1 MKKNFFKIFNQYID
15 RQLDKVSPNLKRF
28 KWPFVAFG
36 VIKKLA
42 LLFVF
47 VAQCFSAQTLSSNL
61 SKEKIAL
68 GEKATFRVTING
80 LEGKDVISKPKNELL
95 PFHLEETKDEIN
107 KTYDQYTRTIE
118 FQVFEEGKFIIPELE
133 FSINGAETIKTI
145 PYEITVYNP
154 VNADDQINDSM
165 NNKQVDLGFSDY
177 WEMYKWYVLGT
188 FIVIAL
194 LFVFLGMFKNGVFG
208 KNNKEKPSIHKT
220 LLDLKN
226 LEKKKF
232 AENGN
237 FRMFYVELIDIT
249 RDFLTKQYRIPA
261 DVLLTDDLIDLMK
274 KTNRISTENEKVVE
288 EIFLRGDLVKFA
300 KTFPTKELM
309 QKDFGEIYDFV
320 ERSTVDIEA
329 EHLREVN

>member
-1 MKKNFFKIFNQYID
+1 MKKISKKINIFFFF
-15 RQLDKVSPNLKRF
+15 LFSVL
-28 KWPFVAFG
+28 AF
-36 VIKKLA
+36 
-42 LLFVF
+42 
-47 VAQCFSAQTLSSNL
+47 SQTLSSNL
-61 SKEKIAL
+61 SKDKIAL
-68 GEKATFRVTING
+68 GEKVTFRVSVNNLKG
-80 LEGKDVISKPKNELL
+80 RDVISMPKNELL
-95 PFHLEETKDEIN
+95 PFHFEETKDDIT
-107 KTYDQYTRTIE
+107 KTFDNYSRTIE
-118 FQVFEEGKFIIPELE
+118 FQIFDEGKYTIPPLE
-133 FSINGAETIKTI
+133 FSINGEVLKTI

-154 VNADDQINDSM
+154 VNADEQISDIM
-165 NNKQVDLGFSDY
+165 NNKQVELGWKDY

-208 KNNKEKPSIHKT
+208 KNNKEIPSIHKT

-226 LEKKKF
+226 LEKKKY

-274 KTNRISTENEKVVE
+274 HTNKISTENEKVVE

>member
-1 MKKNFFKIFNQYID
+1 MKKISKKIKIFFFF
-15 RQLDKVSPNLKRF
+15 LLSVL
-28 KWPFVAFG
+28 AF
-36 VIKKLA
+36 
-42 LLFVF
+42 
-47 VAQCFSAQTLSSNL
+47 AQTLSSNL

-68 GEKATFRVTING
+68 GEKATLRISINNLRG
-80 LEGKDVISKPKNELL
+80 RDVISKPKNELL
-95 PFHLEETKDEIN
+95 PFHFEETKDDIT
-107 KTYDQYTRTIE
+107 KTFDNYSRTIE
-118 FQVFEEGKFIIPELE
+118 FQIFDEGKYTIPPLE
-133 FSINGAETIKTI
+133 FSINGEVLKTI

-154 VNADDQINDSM
+154 VNADEQISDIM
-165 NNKQVDLGFSDY
+165 NNKQVELGWKDY
-177 WEMYKWYVLGT
+177 WEMYKWYVLGA

-226 LEKKKF
+226 LEKKKY

>member
-1 MKKNFFKIFNQYID
+1 MKKISKKINIFFFF
-15 RQLDKVSPNLKRF
+15 LLGVF
-28 KWPFVAFG
+28 AF
-36 VIKKLA
+36 
-42 LLFVF
+42 
-47 VAQCFSAQTLSSNL
+47 SQTLSSNL
-61 SKEKIAL
+61 SKDKIAL
-68 GEKATFRVTING
+68 GEKVTFRISVNNLKG
-80 LEGKDVISKPKNELL
+80 RDVISMPKNELL
-95 PFHLEETKDEIN
+95 PFHFEETKDDIS
-107 KTYDQYTRTIE
+107 KTFDNYSRTIE
-118 FQVFEEGKFIIPELE
+118 FQIFDEGKYTIPPLE
-133 FSINGAETIKTI
+133 FSINGEVLKTI

-154 VNADDQINDSM
+154 VNADEQISDIM
-165 NNKQVDLGFSDY
+165 NNKQVELGWKDY

-226 LEKKKF
+226 LEKKKY

-249 RDFLTKQYRIPA
+249 REFLTKQYRIPA

-274 KTNRISTENEKVVE
+274 HTNKISTENEKVVE

>member
-1 MKKNFFKIFNQYID
+1 MKKISKKINIFFFF
-15 RQLDKVSPNLKRF
+15 LFSVL
-28 KWPFVAFG
+28 AF
-36 VIKKLA
+36 
-42 LLFVF
+42 
-47 VAQCFSAQTLSSNL
+47 SQTLSSNL
-61 SKEKIAL
+61 SKDKIAL
-68 GEKATFRVTING
+68 GEKVTFRVSVNNLKG
-80 LEGKDVISKPKNELL
+80 RDVISMPKNELL
-95 PFHLEETKDEIN
+95 PFHFEETKDDIS
-107 KTYDQYTRTIE
+107 KTFDNYSRTIE
-118 FQVFEEGKFIIPELE
+118 FQIFDEGKYTIPPLE
-133 FSINGAETIKTI
+133 FSINGGVLKTI

-154 VNADDQINDSM
+154 VNADEQISDIM
-165 NNKQVDLGFSDY
+165 NNKQVELGWKDY
-177 WEMYKWYVLGT
+177 WEMYKWYVLGA

-226 LEKKKF
+226 LEKKKY

-249 RDFLTKQYRIPA
+249 REFLTKQYRIPA

-274 KTNRISTENEKVVE
+274 HTNKISTENEKVVE

>member
-1 MKKNFFKIFNQYID
+1 MKKISKKIKIFFFF
-15 RQLDKVSPNLKRF
+15 LLSVL
-28 KWPFVAFG
+28 AF
-36 VIKKLA
+36 
-42 LLFVF
+42 
-47 VAQCFSAQTLSSNL
+47 AQTLSSNL
-61 SKEKIAL
+61 SKDKIAL
-68 GEKATFRVTING
+68 GEKVTFRVSVNNLKG
-80 LEGKDVISKPKNELL
+80 RDVISMPKNELL
-95 PFHLEETKDEIN
+95 PFHFEETKDDIT
-107 KTYDQYTRTIE
+107 KTFDNYSRTIE
-118 FQVFEEGKFIIPELE
+118 FQIFDEGKYTIPPLE
-133 FSINGAETIKTI
+133 FSINGEVLKTI

-154 VNADDQINDSM
+154 VNADEQISDIM
-165 NNKQVDLGFSDY
+165 NNKQVELGWKDY

-226 LEKKKF
+226 LEKKKY

>member
-1 MKKNFFKIFNQYID
+1 MKKISKKINIFFFF
-15 RQLDKVSPNLKRF
+15 LFSVL
-28 KWPFVAFG
+28 AF
-36 VIKKLA
+36 
-42 LLFVF
+42 
-47 VAQCFSAQTLSSNL
+47 SQTLSSNL
-61 SKEKIAL
+61 SKDKIAL
-68 GEKATFRVTING
+68 GEKVTFRVSVNNLKG
-80 LEGKDVISKPKNELL
+80 RDVISMPKNELL
-95 PFHLEETKDEIN
+95 PFHFEETKDDIS
-107 KTYDQYTRTIE
+107 KTFDNYSRTIE
-118 FQVFEEGKFIIPELE
+118 FQIFDEGKYTIPPLE
-133 FSINGAETIKTI
+133 FSINGEVLKTI

-154 VNADDQINDSM
+154 VNADEQISDIM
-165 NNKQVDLGFSDY
+165 NNKQVELGWKDY
-177 WEMYKWYVLGT
+177 WEMYKWYVLGA

-226 LEKKKF
+226 LEKKKY

-249 RDFLTKQYRIPA
+249 REFLTKQYRIPA

-274 KTNRISTENEKVVE
+274 HTNKISTENEKVVE

>member
-1 MKKNFFKIFNQYID
+1 MKKISKKIKIFFFF
-15 RQLDKVSPNLKRF
+15 LLGVL
-28 KWPFVAFG
+28 AFT
-36 VIKKLA
+36 
-42 LLFVF
+42 
-47 VAQCFSAQTLSSNL
+47 QTLSSNL
-61 SKEKIAL
+61 SKDKIAL
-68 GEKATFRVTING
+68 GEKVTFRVSVNNLKG
-80 LEGKDVISKPKNELL
+80 RDVISMPKNELL
-95 PFHLEETKDEIN
+95 PFHFEETKDDIT
-107 KTYDQYTRTIE
+107 KTFDNYSRTIE
-118 FQVFEEGKFIIPELE
+118 FQIFDEGKYTIPPLE
-133 FSINGAETIKTI
+133 FSINGEVLKTI

-154 VNADDQINDSM
+154 VNADEQISDIM
-165 NNKQVDLGFSDY
+165 NNKQVELGWKDY
-177 WEMYKWYVLGT
+177 WEMYKWYVLGA

-226 LEKKKF
+226 LEKKKY

-274 KTNRISTENEKVVE
+274 HTNKISTENEKVVE

>member
-1 MKKNFFKIFNQYID
+1 M
-15 RQLDKVSPNLKRF
+15 
-28 KWPFVAFG
+28 
-36 VIKKLA
+36 
-42 LLFVF
+42 
-47 VAQCFSAQTLSSNL
+47 
-61 SKEKIAL
+61 
-68 GEKATFRVTING
+68 
-80 LEGKDVISKPKNELL
+80 
-95 PFHLEETKDEIN
+95 
-107 KTYDQYTRTIE
+107 
-118 FQVFEEGKFIIPELE
+118 
-133 FSINGAETIKTI
+133 KTI

-154 VNADDQINDSM
+154 VNADEQISDIM
-165 NNKQVDLGFSDY
+165 NNKQVELGWKDY
-177 WEMYKWYVLGT
+177 WEMYKWYVLGA

-226 LEKKKF
+226 LEKKKY

-274 KTNRISTENEKVVE
+274 HTNKISTENEKVVE

>member
-1 MKKNFFKIFNQYID
+1 MKKISKKIKIFFFF
-15 RQLDKVSPNLKRF
+15 LLSVL
-28 KWPFVAFG
+28 AF
-36 VIKKLA
+36 
-42 LLFVF
+42 
-47 VAQCFSAQTLSSNL
+47 AQTLSSNL

-68 GEKATFRVTING
+68 GEKATLRISINNLRG
-80 LEGKDVISKPKNELL
+80 RDVISMPKNELL
-95 PFHLEETKDEIN
+95 PFHFEETKDDIT
-107 KTYDQYTRTIE
+107 KTFDNYSRTIE
-118 FQVFEEGKFIIPELE
+118 FQIFDEGKYTIPPLE
-133 FSINGAETIKTI
+133 FSINGEVLKTI

-154 VNADDQINDSM
+154 VNADEQISDIM
-165 NNKQVDLGFSDY
+165 NNKQVELGWKDY

-226 LEKKKF
+226 LEKKKY

-274 KTNRISTENEKVVE
+274 HTNKISTENEKVVE

-300 KTFPTKELM
+300 KAFPTKELM

>member
-1 MKKNFFKIFNQYID
+1 MKKISKKINIFFFF
-15 RQLDKVSPNLKRF
+15 LFSVL
-28 KWPFVAFG
+28 AF
-36 VIKKLA
+36 
-42 LLFVF
+42 
-47 VAQCFSAQTLSSNL
+47 AQTLSSNL
-61 SKEKIAL
+61 SKDKIAL
-68 GEKATFRVTING
+68 GEKVTFRVSVNNLKG
-80 LEGKDVISKPKNELL
+80 RDVISMPKNELL
-95 PFHLEETKDEIN
+95 PFHFEETKDDIS
-107 KTYDQYTRTIE
+107 KTFDNYSRTIE
-118 FQVFEEGKFIIPELE
+118 FQIFDEGKYTIPPLE
-133 FSINGAETIKTI
+133 FSINGEVLKTI

-154 VNADDQINDSM
+154 VNADEQISDIM
-165 NNKQVDLGFSDY
+165 NNKQVELGWKDY

-226 LEKKKF
+226 LEKKKY

-249 RDFLTKQYRIPA
+249 REFLTKQYRIPA

-274 KTNRISTENEKVVE
+274 HTNKISTENEKVVE

>member
-1 MKKNFFKIFNQYID
+1 MKKISKKIKIFFFF
-15 RQLDKVSPNLKRF
+15 LLSVL
-28 KWPFVAFG
+28 AF
-36 VIKKLA
+36 
-42 LLFVF
+42 
-47 VAQCFSAQTLSSNL
+47 AQTLSSNL
-61 SKEKIAL
+61 SKDKIAL
-68 GEKATFRVTING
+68 GEKVTFRVSVNNLKG
-80 LEGKDVISKPKNELL
+80 RDVISMPKNELL
-95 PFHLEETKDEIN
+95 PFHFEETKDDIS
-107 KTYDQYTRTIE
+107 KTFDNYSRTIE
-118 FQVFEEGKFIIPELE
+118 FQIFDEGKYTIPPLE
-133 FSINGAETIKTI
+133 FSINGEVLKTI

-154 VNADDQINDSM
+154 VNADEQISDIM
-165 NNKQVDLGFSDY
+165 NNKQVELGWKDY

-226 LEKKKF
+226 LEKKKY

-274 KTNRISTENEKVVE
+274 HTNKISTENEKVIE

>member
-1 MKKNFFKIFNQYID
+1 MKKISKKIKIFFFF
-15 RQLDKVSPNLKRF
+15 LLGVF
-28 KWPFVAFG
+28 AF
-36 VIKKLA
+36 
-42 LLFVF
+42 
-47 VAQCFSAQTLSSNL
+47 SQTLSSNL
-61 SKEKIAL
+61 SKDKIAL
-68 GEKATFRVTING
+68 GEKVTFRVSVNNLKG
-80 LEGKDVISKPKNELL
+80 RDVISMPKNELL
-95 PFHLEETKDEIN
+95 PFHFEETKDDIT
-107 KTYDQYTRTIE
+107 KTFDNYSRTIE
-118 FQVFEEGKFIIPELE
+118 FQIFDEGKYTIPPLE
-133 FSINGAETIKTI
+133 FSINGEVLKTI

-154 VNADDQINDSM
+154 VNADEQISDIM
-165 NNKQVDLGFSDY
+165 NNKQVELGWKDY

-226 LEKKKF
+226 LEKKKY

-249 RDFLTKQYRIPA
+249 REFLTKQYRIPA

-274 KTNRISTENEKVVE
+274 HTNKISTENEKVVE

>member
-1 MKKNFFKIFNQYID
+1 MKKISKKIKIFFFF
-15 RQLDKVSPNLKRF
+15 LLSVL
-28 KWPFVAFG
+28 AF
-36 VIKKLA
+36 
-42 LLFVF
+42 
-47 VAQCFSAQTLSSNL
+47 AQTLSSNL

-68 GEKATFRVTING
+68 GEKATLRISMNNLRG
-80 LEGKDVISKPKNELL
+80 RDVISKPKNELL
-95 PFHLEETKDEIN
+95 PFHFEETKDDIT
-107 KTYDQYTRTIE
+107 KTFDNYSRTIE
-118 FQVFEEGKFIIPELE
+118 FQIFDEGKYTIPPLE
-133 FSINGAETIKTI
+133 FSINGEVLKTI

-154 VNADDQINDSM
+154 VNADEQISDIM
-165 NNKQVDLGFSDY
+165 NNKQVELGWKDY
-177 WEMYKWYVLGT
+177 WEMYKWYVLGA

-226 LEKKKF
+226 LEKKKY

-274 KTNRISTENEKVVE
+274 HTNKISTENEKVVE

>member
-1 MKKNFFKIFNQYID
+1 MKKISKKIKIFFFF
-15 RQLDKVSPNLKRF
+15 LLSVL
-28 KWPFVAFG
+28 AF
-36 VIKKLA
+36 
-42 LLFVF
+42 
-47 VAQCFSAQTLSSNL
+47 AQTLSSNL

-68 GEKATFRVTING
+68 GEKATLRISINNLRG
-80 LEGKDVISKPKNELL
+80 RDVISKPKNELL
-95 PFHLEETKDEIN
+95 PFHFEETKDDIT
-107 KTYDQYTRTIE
+107 KTFDNYSRTIE
-118 FQVFEEGKFIIPELE
+118 FQIFDEGNYTIPPLE
-133 FSINGAETIKTI
+133 FSINGEVLKTI

-154 VNADDQINDSM
+154 VNADEQISDIM
-165 NNKQVDLGFSDY
+165 NNKQVELGWKDY
-177 WEMYKWYVLGT
+177 WEMYKWYVLGA

-226 LEKKKF
+226 LEKKKY

-300 KTFPTKELM
+300 KAFPTKELM

>member
-1 MKKNFFKIFNQYID
+1 MKKISKKIKIFFFF
-15 RQLDKVSPNLKRF
+15 LLSVL
-28 KWPFVAFG
+28 AF
-36 VIKKLA
+36 
-42 LLFVF
+42 
-47 VAQCFSAQTLSSNL
+47 AQTLSSNL

-68 GEKATFRVTING
+68 GEKATLRISINNLRG
-80 LEGKDVISKPKNELL
+80 RDVISKPKNELL
-95 PFHLEETKDEIN
+95 PFHFEETKDDIT
-107 KTYDQYTRTIE
+107 KTFDNYSRTIE
-118 FQVFEEGKFIIPELE
+118 FQIFDEGNYTIPPLE
-133 FSINGAETIKTI
+133 FSINGEVLKTI

-154 VNADDQINDSM
+154 VNADEQISDIM
-165 NNKQVDLGFSDY
+165 NNKQVELGWKDY
-177 WEMYKWYVLGT
+177 WEMYKWYVLGA

-226 LEKKKF
+226 LEKKKY

-274 KTNRISTENEKVVE
+274 HTNKISTENEKVVE

>member
-1 MKKNFFKIFNQYID
+1 MKKISKKINIFFFF
-15 RQLDKVSPNLKRF
+15 LLSVL
-28 KWPFVAFG
+28 AF
-36 VIKKLA
+36 
-42 LLFVF
+42 
-47 VAQCFSAQTLSSNL
+47 AQTLSSNL

-68 GEKATFRVTING
+68 GEKATLRISINNLRG
-80 LEGKDVISKPKNELL
+80 RDVISKPKNELL
-95 PFHLEETKDEIN
+95 PFHFEETKDDIT
-107 KTYDQYTRTIE
+107 KTFDNYSRTIE
-118 FQVFEEGKFIIPELE
+118 FQIFDEGKYTIPPLE
-133 FSINGAETIKTI
+133 FSINGEVLKTI

-154 VNADDQINDSM
+154 VNADEQISDIM
-165 NNKQVDLGFSDY
+165 NNKQVELGWKDY

-226 LEKKKF
+226 LEKKKY

>member
-1 MKKNFFKIFNQYID
+1 MKKISKKIKIFFFF
-15 RQLDKVSPNLKRF
+15 LLSVL
-28 KWPFVAFG
+28 AF
-36 VIKKLA
+36 
-42 LLFVF
+42 
-47 VAQCFSAQTLSSNL
+47 AQTLSSNL

-68 GEKATFRVTING
+68 GEKATLRISINNLRG
-80 LEGKDVISKPKNELL
+80 RDVISMPKNELL
-95 PFHLEETKDEIN
+95 PFHFEETKDDIS
-107 KTYDQYTRTIE
+107 KTFNNYSRTIE
-118 FQVFEEGKFIIPELE
+118 FQIFDEGKYTIPPLE
-133 FSINGAETIKTI
+133 FSINGEILKTI

-154 VNADDQINDSM
+154 VNADEQISDIM
-165 NNKQVDLGFSDY
+165 NNKQVELGWKDY

-226 LEKKKF
+226 LEKKKY

-274 KTNRISTENEKVVE
+274 HTNKISTENEKVIE

>member
-1 MKKNFFKIFNQYID
+1 MKKISKKIKIFFFF
-15 RQLDKVSPNLKRF
+15 LLSVL
-28 KWPFVAFG
+28 AF
-36 VIKKLA
+36 
-42 LLFVF
+42 
-47 VAQCFSAQTLSSNL
+47 AQTLSSNL

-68 GEKATFRVTING
+68 GEKATLRISINNLRG
-80 LEGKDVISKPKNELL
+80 RDVISKPKNELL
-95 PFHLEETKDEIN
+95 PFHFEETKDDIT
-107 KTYDQYTRTIE
+107 KTFDNYSRTIE
-118 FQVFEEGKFIIPELE
+118 FKIFDEGKYTIPPLE
-133 FSINGAETIKTI
+133 FSINGEVLKTI

-154 VNADDQINDSM
+154 VNADEQISDIM
-165 NNKQVDLGFSDY
+165 NNKQVELGWKDY
-177 WEMYKWYVLGT
+177 WEMYKWYVLGA

-220 LLDLKN
+220 LLELKN
-226 LEKKKF
+226 LEKKKY

-300 KTFPTKELM
+300 KAFPTKELM

>member
-1 MKKNFFKIFNQYID
+1 MKKISKKIKIFFFF
-15 RQLDKVSPNLKRF
+15 LLSVL
-28 KWPFVAFG
+28 AF
-36 VIKKLA
+36 
-42 LLFVF
+42 
-47 VAQCFSAQTLSSNL
+47 AQTLSSNL

-68 GEKATFRVTING
+68 GEKATLRISINNLRG
-80 LEGKDVISKPKNELL
+80 RDVISMPKNELL
-95 PFHLEETKDEIN
+95 PFHFEETKDDIS
-107 KTYDQYTRTIE
+107 KTFDNYSRTIE
-118 FQVFEEGKFIIPELE
+118 FQIFDEGKYTIPPLE
-133 FSINGAETIKTI
+133 FSINGEVLKTI

-154 VNADDQINDSM
+154 VNADEQISDIM
-165 NNKQVDLGFSDY
+165 NNKQVELGWKDY

-226 LEKKKF
+226 LEKKKY

-274 KTNRISTENEKVVE
+274 HTNKISTENEKVVE

>member
-1 MKKNFFKIFNQYID
+1 MKKISKKIKIFFFF
-15 RQLDKVSPNLKRF
+15 LLSVL
-28 KWPFVAFG
+28 AF
-36 VIKKLA
+36 
-42 LLFVF
+42 
-47 VAQCFSAQTLSSNL
+47 AQTLSSNL

-68 GEKATFRVTING
+68 GEKATLRISMNNLRG
-80 LEGKDVISKPKNELL
+80 RDVISKPKNELL
-95 PFHLEETKDEIN
+95 PFHFEETKDDIT
-107 KTYDQYTRTIE
+107 KTFDNYSRTIE
-118 FQVFEEGKFIIPELE
+118 FQIFDEGKYTIPPLE
-133 FSINGAETIKTI
+133 FSINGEVLKTI

-154 VNADDQINDSM
+154 VNADEQISDIM
-165 NNKQVDLGFSDY
+165 NNKQVELGWKDY
-177 WEMYKWYVLGT
+177 WEMYKWYVLGA

-226 LEKKKF
+226 LEKKKY

-274 KTNRISTENEKVVE
+274 HTNKISTENEKVVE

-300 KTFPTKELM
+300 KAFPTKELM

>member
-1 MKKNFFKIFNQYID
+1 MKKISKKIKIFFFF
-15 RQLDKVSPNLKRF
+15 LLSVL
-28 KWPFVAFG
+28 AF
-36 VIKKLA
+36 
-42 LLFVF
+42 
-47 VAQCFSAQTLSSNL
+47 AQTLSSNL

-68 GEKATFRVTING
+68 GEKATLRISINNLRG
-80 LEGKDVISKPKNELL
+80 RDVISMPKNELL
-95 PFHLEETKDEIN
+95 PFHFEETKDDIT
-107 KTYDQYTRTIE
+107 KTFDNYSRTIE
-118 FQVFEEGKFIIPELE
+118 FQIFDEGKYTIPPLE
-133 FSINGAETIKTI
+133 FSINGEVLKTI

-154 VNADDQINDSM
+154 VNADEQISDIM
-165 NNKQVDLGFSDY
+165 NNKQVELGWKDY

-226 LEKKKF
+226 LEKKKY

-274 KTNRISTENEKVVE
+274 HTNKISTENEKVVE

>member
-1 MKKNFFKIFNQYID
+1 MKKISKKIKIFFFF
-15 RQLDKVSPNLKRF
+15 LLSVL
-28 KWPFVAFG
+28 AF
-36 VIKKLA
+36 
-42 LLFVF
+42 
-47 VAQCFSAQTLSSNL
+47 AQTLSSNL
-61 SKEKIAL
+61 SKDKIAL
-68 GEKATFRVTING
+68 GEKVTFRVSVNNLKG
-80 LEGKDVISKPKNELL
+80 RDVISMPKNELL
-95 PFHLEETKDEIN
+95 PFHFEETKDDIT
-107 KTYDQYTRTIE
+107 KTFDNYSRTIE
-118 FQVFEEGKFIIPELE
+118 FQIFDEGKYTIPPLE
-133 FSINGAETIKTI
+133 FSINGEVLKTI

-154 VNADDQINDSM
+154 VNADEQISDIM
-165 NNKQVDLGFSDY
+165 NNKQVELGWTDY
-177 WEMYKWYVLGT
+177 WEMYKWYVLGA

-226 LEKKKF
+226 LEKKKY

-274 KTNRISTENEKVVE
+274 HTNKISTENEKVIE

>member
-1 MKKNFFKIFNQYID
+1 MKKISKKIKIFFFF
-15 RQLDKVSPNLKRF
+15 LLGVL
-28 KWPFVAFG
+28 AFT
-36 VIKKLA
+36 
-42 LLFVF
+42 
-47 VAQCFSAQTLSSNL
+47 QTLSSNL
-61 SKEKIAL
+61 SKDKIAL
-68 GEKATFRVTING
+68 GEKVTFRVSVNNLKG
-80 LEGKDVISKPKNELL
+80 RDVISMPKNELL
-95 PFHLEETKDEIN
+95 PFHFEETKDDIT
-107 KTYDQYTRTIE
+107 KTFDNYSRTIE
-118 FQVFEEGKFIIPELE
+118 FQIFDEGKYTIPPLE
-133 FSINGAETIKTI
+133 FSINGEVLKTI

-154 VNADDQINDSM
+154 VNADEQISDIM
-165 NNKQVDLGFSDY
+165 NNKQVELGWKDY
-177 WEMYKWYVLGT
+177 WEMYKWYVLGA

-226 LEKKKF
+226 LEKKKY

-274 KTNRISTENEKVVE
+274 HTNKISTENEKVIE

>member
-1 MKKNFFKIFNQYID
+1 MKKISKKINIFFFF
-15 RQLDKVSPNLKRF
+15 LLGVL
-28 KWPFVAFG
+28 AF
-36 VIKKLA
+36 
-42 LLFVF
+42 
-47 VAQCFSAQTLSSNL
+47 SQTLSSNL
-61 SKEKIAL
+61 SKDKIAL
-68 GEKATFRVTING
+68 GEKVTFRVSVNNLKG
-80 LEGKDVISKPKNELL
+80 RDVISMPKNELL
-95 PFHLEETKDEIN
+95 PFHFEETKDDIT
-107 KTYDQYTRTIE
+107 KTFDNYSRTIE
-118 FQVFEEGKFIIPELE
+118 FQIFDEGKYTIPPLE
-133 FSINGAETIKTI
+133 FSINGEVLKTI

-154 VNADDQINDSM
+154 VNADEQISDIM
-165 NNKQVDLGFSDY
+165 NNKQVELGWKDY
-177 WEMYKWYVLGT
+177 WEMYKWYVLGA

-226 LEKKKF
+226 LEKKKY

>member
-1 MKKNFFKIFNQYID
+1 MKKISKKIKIFFFF
-15 RQLDKVSPNLKRF
+15 LLSVL
-28 KWPFVAFG
+28 AF
-36 VIKKLA
+36 
-42 LLFVF
+42 
-47 VAQCFSAQTLSSNL
+47 AQTLSSNL

-68 GEKATFRVTING
+68 GEKVTFRVSVNNLKG
-80 LEGKDVISKPKNELL
+80 RDVISMPKNELL
-95 PFHLEETKDEIN
+95 PFHFEETKDDIT
-107 KTYDQYTRTIE
+107 KTFDNYSRTIE
-118 FQVFEEGKFIIPELE
+118 FQIFDEGKYTIPPLE
-133 FSINGAETIKTI
+133 FSINGEVLKTI

-154 VNADDQINDSM
+154 VNADEQISDIM
-165 NNKQVDLGFSDY
+165 NNKQVELGWKDY
-177 WEMYKWYVLGT
+177 WEMYKWYVLGA

-226 LEKKKF
+226 LEKKKY

-300 KTFPTKELM
+300 KTFPN
-309 QKDFGEIYDFV
+309 QRIDA
-320 ERSTVDIEA
+320 ERF
-329 EHLREVN
+329 R

>member
-1 MKKNFFKIFNQYID
+1 MKKISKKIKIFFFF
-15 RQLDKVSPNLKRF
+15 LLSVL
-28 KWPFVAFG
+28 AF
-36 VIKKLA
+36 
-42 LLFVF
+42 
-47 VAQCFSAQTLSSNL
+47 AQTLSSNL

-68 GEKATFRVTING
+68 GEKVTFRVSVNNLKG
-80 LEGKDVISKPKNELL
+80 RDVISMPKNELL
-95 PFHLEETKDEIN
+95 PFHFEETKDDIT
-107 KTYDQYTRTIE
+107 KTFDNYSRTIE
-118 FQVFEEGKFIIPELE
+118 FQIFDEGKYTIPPLE
-133 FSINGAETIKTI
+133 FSINGEVLKTI

-154 VNADDQINDSM
+154 VNADEQISDIM
-165 NNKQVDLGFSDY
+165 NNKQVELGWKDY
-177 WEMYKWYVLGT
+177 WEMYKWYVLGA

-226 LEKKKF
+226 LEKKKY

-274 KTNRISTENEKVVE
+274 HTNKISTENEKVVE

>member
-1 MKKNFFKIFNQYID
+1 MKKISKKINILFFF
-15 RQLDKVSPNLKRF
+15 LLSVL
-28 KWPFVAFG
+28 AF
-36 VIKKLA
+36 
-42 LLFVF
+42 
-47 VAQCFSAQTLSSNL
+47 AQTLSSNL

-68 GEKATFRVTING
+68 GEKATLRISINNLRG
-80 LEGKDVISKPKNELL
+80 RDVISKPKNELL
-95 PFHLEETKDEIN
+95 PFHFEETKDDIT
-107 KTYDQYTRTIE
+107 KTFDNYSRTIE
-118 FQVFEEGKFIIPELE
+118 FQIFDEGKYTIPPLE
-133 FSINGAETIKTI
+133 FSINGEVLKTI

-154 VNADDQINDSM
+154 VNADEQISDIM
-165 NNKQVDLGFSDY
+165 NNKQVELGWKDY
-177 WEMYKWYVLGT
+177 WEMYKWYVLGA

-226 LEKKKF
+226 LEKKKY

-274 KTNRISTENEKVVE
+274 HTNKISTENEKVVE

-300 KTFPTKELM
+300 KAFPTKELM

>member
-1 MKKNFFKIFNQYID
+1 MKKISKKINIFFFF
-15 RQLDKVSPNLKRF
+15 LFSVL
-28 KWPFVAFG
+28 AF
-36 VIKKLA
+36 
-42 LLFVF
+42 
-47 VAQCFSAQTLSSNL
+47 AQTLSSNL
-61 SKEKIAL
+61 SKDKIAL
-68 GEKATFRVTING
+68 GEKVTFRVSVNNLKG
-80 LEGKDVISKPKNELL
+80 RDVISMPKNELL
-95 PFHLEETKDEIN
+95 PFHFEETKDDIT
-107 KTYDQYTRTIE
+107 KTFDNYSRTIE
-118 FQVFEEGKFIIPELE
+118 FQIFDEGKYTIPPLE
-133 FSINGAETIKTI
+133 FSINGEVLKTI

-154 VNADDQINDSM
+154 VNADEQISDIM
-165 NNKQVDLGFSDY
+165 NNKQVELGWKDY

-226 LEKKKF
+226 LEKKKY

-274 KTNRISTENEKVVE
+274 HTNKISTENEKVVE

-300 KTFPTKELM
+300 KAFPTKELM

>member
-1 MKKNFFKIFNQYID
+1 MKKISKKIKIFFFF
-15 RQLDKVSPNLKRF
+15 LLSVL
-28 KWPFVAFG
+28 AF
-36 VIKKLA
+36 
-42 LLFVF
+42 
-47 VAQCFSAQTLSSNL
+47 AQTLSSNL
-61 SKEKIAL
+61 SKDKIAL
-68 GEKATFRVTING
+68 GEKVTFRVSVNNLKG
-80 LEGKDVISKPKNELL
+80 RDVISMPKNELL
-95 PFHLEETKDEIN
+95 PFHFEETKDDIT
-107 KTYDQYTRTIE
+107 KTFDNYSRTIE
-118 FQVFEEGKFIIPELE
+118 FQIFDEGKYTIPPLE
-133 FSINGAETIKTI
+133 FSINGEVLKTI

-154 VNADDQINDSM
+154 VNADEQISDIM
-165 NNKQVDLGFSDY
+165 NNKQVELGWKDY
-177 WEMYKWYVLGT
+177 WEMYKWYVLGA

-226 LEKKKF
+226 LEKKKY

-300 KTFPTKELM
+300 KAFPTKELM

>member
-1 MKKNFFKIFNQYID
+1 MKKISKKINIFFFF
-15 RQLDKVSPNLKRF
+15 LLGVF
-28 KWPFVAFG
+28 AF
-36 VIKKLA
+36 
-42 LLFVF
+42 
-47 VAQCFSAQTLSSNL
+47 SQTLSSNL
-61 SKEKIAL
+61 SKDKIAL
-68 GEKATFRVTING
+68 GEKATLRISINNLKG
-80 LEGKDVISKPKNELL
+80 SDVISMPKNELL
-95 PFHLEETKDEIN
+95 PFHFEETKDDIS
-107 KTYDQYTRTIE
+107 KTFNNYSRTIE
-118 FQVFEEGKFIIPELE
+118 FQIFDEGKYTIPPLE
-133 FSINGAETIKTI
+133 FSINGEILKTI

-154 VNADDQINDSM
+154 VNADEQISDIM
-165 NNKQVDLGFSDY
+165 NNKQVELGWKDY

-226 LEKKKF
+226 LEKKKY

-274 KTNRISTENEKVVE
+274 HTNKISTENEKVVE

>member
-1 MKKNFFKIFNQYID
+1 MKKISKKINIFFFF
-15 RQLDKVSPNLKRF
+15 LLGVL
-28 KWPFVAFG
+28 AF
-36 VIKKLA
+36 
-42 LLFVF
+42 
-47 VAQCFSAQTLSSNL
+47 SQTLSSNL
-61 SKEKIAL
+61 SKDKIAL
-68 GEKATFRVTING
+68 GEKVTFRVSVNNLKG
-80 LEGKDVISKPKNELL
+80 RDVISMPKNELL
-95 PFHLEETKDEIN
+95 PFHFEETKDDIS
-107 KTYDQYTRTIE
+107 KTFDNYSRTIE
-118 FQVFEEGKFIIPELE
+118 FQIFDEGKYTIPPLE
-133 FSINGAETIKTI
+133 FSINGEVLKTI

-154 VNADDQINDSM
+154 VNADEQISDIM
-165 NNKQVDLGFSDY
+165 NNKQVELGWKDY

-226 LEKKKF
+226 LEKKKY

-249 RDFLTKQYRIPA
+249 REFLTKQYRIPA

-274 KTNRISTENEKVVE
+274 HTNKISTENEKVVE

>member
-1 MKKNFFKIFNQYID
+1 MKKISKKINIFFFF
-15 RQLDKVSPNLKRF
+15 LLGVL
-28 KWPFVAFG
+28 AF
-36 VIKKLA
+36 
-42 LLFVF
+42 
-47 VAQCFSAQTLSSNL
+47 SQTLSSNL
-61 SKEKIAL
+61 SKDKIAL
-68 GEKATFRVTING
+68 GEKVTFRVSVNNLKG
-80 LEGKDVISKPKNELL
+80 RDVISMPKNELL
-95 PFHLEETKDEIN
+95 PFHFEETKDDIS
-107 KTYDQYTRTIE
+107 KTFDNYSRTIE
-118 FQVFEEGKFIIPELE
+118 FQIFDEGKYTIPPLE
-133 FSINGAETIKTI
+133 FSINGEVLKTI

-154 VNADDQINDSM
+154 VNADEQISDIM
-165 NNKQVDLGFSDY
+165 NNKQVELGWKDY
-177 WEMYKWYVLGT
+177 WEMYKWYVLGA

-226 LEKKKF
+226 LEKKKY

-274 KTNRISTENEKVVE
+274 HTNKISTENEKVVE

>member
-1 MKKNFFKIFNQYID
+1 MKKILKKINIFFFF
-15 RQLDKVSPNLKRF
+15 LLGVF
-28 KWPFVAFG
+28 AF
-36 VIKKLA
+36 
-42 LLFVF
+42 
-47 VAQCFSAQTLSSNL
+47 SQTLSSNL

-68 GEKATFRVTING
+68 GEKVTFRVSVNNLKG
-80 LEGKDVISKPKNELL
+80 RDVISMPKNELL
-95 PFHLEETKDEIN
+95 PFHFEETKDDIS
-107 KTYDQYTRTIE
+107 KTFDNYSRTIE
-118 FQVFEEGKFIIPELE
+118 FQIFDEGKYTIPPLE
-133 FSINGAETIKTI
+133 FSINGEILKTI

-154 VNADDQINDSM
+154 VNADEQISDIM
-165 NNKQVDLGFSDY
+165 NNKQVELGWKDY

-226 LEKKKF
+226 LEKKKY

-274 KTNRISTENEKVVE
+274 HTNKISTENEKVIE

-320 ERSTVDIEA
+320 ERSTIDIEA

>member
-1 MKKNFFKIFNQYID
+1 MKKISKKIKIFFFF
-15 RQLDKVSPNLKRF
+15 LLSVL
-28 KWPFVAFG
+28 AF
-36 VIKKLA
+36 
-42 LLFVF
+42 
-47 VAQCFSAQTLSSNL
+47 AQTLSSNL

-68 GEKATFRVTING
+68 GEKATLRISINNLRG
-80 LEGKDVISKPKNELL
+80 RDVISMPKNELL
-95 PFHLEETKDEIN
+95 PFHFEETKDDIT
-107 KTYDQYTRTIE
+107 KTFDNYSRTIE
-118 FQVFEEGKFIIPELE
+118 FQIFDEGKYTIPPLE
-133 FSINGAETIKTI
+133 FSINGEVLKTI

-154 VNADDQINDSM
+154 VNADEQISDIM
-165 NNKQVDLGFSDY
+165 NNKQVELGWKDY
-177 WEMYKWYVLGT
+177 WEMYKWYVLGA

-208 KNNKEKPSIHKT
+208 KNNKEKPSIHKA

-226 LEKKKF
+226 LEKKKY

>member
-1 MKKNFFKIFNQYID
+1 MKKISKKIKIFFFF
-15 RQLDKVSPNLKRF
+15 LLGVL
-28 KWPFVAFG
+28 AFT
-36 VIKKLA
+36 
-42 LLFVF
+42 
-47 VAQCFSAQTLSSNL
+47 QTLSSNL
-61 SKEKIAL
+61 SKDKIAL
-68 GEKATFRVTING
+68 GEKVTFRVSVNNLKG
-80 LEGKDVISKPKNELL
+80 RDVISMPKNELL
-95 PFHLEETKDEIN
+95 PFHFEETKDDIT
-107 KTYDQYTRTIE
+107 KTFDNYSRTIE
-118 FQVFEEGKFIIPELE
+118 FQIFDEGKYTIPPLE
-133 FSINGAETIKTI
+133 FSINGEVLKTI

-154 VNADDQINDSM
+154 VNADEQISDIM
-165 NNKQVDLGFSDY
+165 NNKQVELGWKDY

-226 LEKKKF
+226 LEKKKY

-274 KTNRISTENEKVVE
+274 HTNKISTENEKVVE

>member
-1 MKKNFFKIFNQYID
+1 MKKISKKIIIFFFF
-15 RQLDKVSPNLKRF
+15 LLSVL
-28 KWPFVAFG
+28 AF
-36 VIKKLA
+36 
-42 LLFVF
+42 
-47 VAQCFSAQTLSSNL
+47 AQTLSSNL
-61 SKEKIAL
+61 SKDKIAL
-68 GEKATFRVTING
+68 GEKATLRISINNLRG
-80 LEGKDVISKPKNELL
+80 RDVISKPKNELL
-95 PFHLEETKDEIN
+95 PFHFEETKDDIT
-107 KTYDQYTRTIE
+107 KTFDNYSRTIE
-118 FQVFEEGKFIIPELE
+118 FQIFDEGKYTIPPLE
-133 FSINGAETIKTI
+133 FSINGEVLKTI

-154 VNADDQINDSM
+154 VNADEQISDIM
-165 NNKQVDLGFSDY
+165 NNKQVELGWKDY
-177 WEMYKWYVLGT
+177 WEMYKWYVLGA

-226 LEKKKF
+226 LEKKKY

-274 KTNRISTENEKVVE
+274 HTNKISTENEKVVE

-300 KTFPTKELM
+300 KAFPTKELM

>member
-1 MKKNFFKIFNQYID
+1 MKKISKKIKIFFFF
-15 RQLDKVSPNLKRF
+15 LLSVL
-28 KWPFVAFG
+28 AF
-36 VIKKLA
+36 
-42 LLFVF
+42 
-47 VAQCFSAQTLSSNL
+47 AQTLSSNL

-68 GEKATFRVTING
+68 GEKATLRISINNLRG
-80 LEGKDVISKPKNELL
+80 RDVISKPKNELL
-95 PFHLEETKDEIN
+95 PFHFEETKDDIT
-107 KTYDQYTRTIE
+107 KTFDNYSRTIE
-118 FQVFEEGKFIIPELE
+118 FQIFDEGKYTIPPLE
-133 FSINGAETIKTI
+133 FSINGEILKTI

-154 VNADDQINDSM
+154 VNADEQISDIM
-165 NNKQVDLGFSDY
+165 NNKQVELGWKDY
-177 WEMYKWYVLGT
+177 WEMYKWYVLGA

-226 LEKKKF
+226 LEKKKY

-274 KTNRISTENEKVVE
+274 HTNKISTENEKVVE